1 MDLGY
6 RVLPRSP
13 RIDQEALD
21 ALARYDVA
29 DLADTMR
36 HARTMFGIRSVYPS
50 TRRVVGTAV
59 TLSVSVPNI
68 DMLRVALEICG
79 PGDVLVIGAR
89 GITTQAVLGGY
100 MSTALVNRGVAGV
113 VVDGA
118 VRDAHEMRENGLP
131 VFARGT
137 TTNGA
142 ALTAPGEVNV
152 PVSVGGIVVEPGDA
166 IVADEG
172 GIVAIPPAAVP
183 TVLGKAE
190 ALLQVHA
197 GWADEV
203 ARGEIFGL
211 ADSRTRV
218 VAAGCRF
225 EGEDI

>member
-6 RVLPRSP
+6 RVRPRPP
-13 RIDQEALD
+13 RVEPEALTE
-21 ALARYDVA
+21 LVRYDVV

-36 HARTMFGIRSVYPS
+36 HARTMSGIQSVYPS
-50 TRRVVGTAV
+50 QRRIAGTAV

-89 GITTQAVLGGY
+89 GITTQAILGGY

-113 VVDGA
+113 IVDGA
-118 VRDAHEMRENGLP
+118 IRDAHEMRENGLP
-131 VFARGT
+131 VYARAT

-152 PVSVGGIVVEPGDA
+152 PVAVGGIVVDPGDV

-183 TVLGKAE
+183 TVLGKVE
-190 ALLQVHA
+190 KLLAVHE

-211 ADSRTRV
+211 DDSRARV
-218 VAAGCRF
+218 IAAGCDF
-225 EGEDI
+225 EEAV